1 MFLGFTKQYV
11 PSPKYLQGMKIQHFI
26 SSLLMVFGATLYA
39 QSQPAG
45 KLTLQEEPGI
55 IKLKSDYRQEAS
67 KQKMQGYRVQ
77 IYNGDRKAC
86 EAQRANFVSQFP
98 QIKVQ
103 TVYESPEYKVQAG
116 NFKTKLAAE
125 RFLYSMNGAF
135 SGFVVRTIITP

>member
-11 PSPKYLQGMKIQHFI
+11 PLLNILQTMKIQHFL
-26 SSLLMVFGATLYA
+26 SCLLFIFGAGIYA
-39 QSQPAG
+39 QAQPAG

-55 IKLKSDYRQEAS
+55 IKLKNDYRQEAS

-86 EAQRANFVSQFP
+86 EMQRAKFVSQFP
-98 QIKVQ
+98 QTKVQ

-135 SGFVVRTIITP
+135 SGFVVRTIIIP